1 MRHNKWN
8 KYLKIACSWILIFSM
23 CFLSLNTVNAS
34 AEDTTAFESES
45 ETGDTEAF
53 TSDTEI
59 ESEPSTDQF
68 TSESEE
74 TKQETEKQIPDSI
87 EVEQLNAEIQNR
99 VANGEVPSTDRVEY
113 VDVNGNSIE
122 NAPTTIELG
131 TIADHKDLT
140 ITGKNYEF
148 KSARVNGK
156 DCVYIGKYNDT
167 VYYSTD
173 GVIAIK
179 QL

>member
-8 KYLKIACSWILIFSM
+8 KYLKIACSWILM

-59 ESEPSTDQF
+59 SDTEIESEPSTDQV

-74 TKQETEKQIPDSI
+74 TKQETA
-87 EVEQLNAEIQNR
+87 LEI
-99 VANGEVPSTDRVEY
+99 
-113 VDVNGNSIE
+113 
-122 NAPTTIELG
+122 
-131 TIADHKDLT
+131 
-140 ITGKNYEF
+140 
-148 KSARVNGK
+148 
-156 DCVYIGKYNDT
+156 C
-167 VYYSTD
+167 
-173 GVIAIK
+173 
-179 QL
+179 

>member
-59 ESEPSTDQF
+59 SDTDL
-68 TSESEE
+68 
-74 TKQETEKQIPDSI
+74 QIRLLLK
-87 EVEQLNAEIQNR
+87 VKKQNR
-99 VANGEVPSTDRVEY
+99 KRRN
-113 VDVNGNSIE
+113 
-122 NAPTTIELG
+122 
-131 TIADHKDLT
+131 
-140 ITGKNYEF
+140 
-148 KSARVNGK
+148 KSR
-156 DCVYIGKYNDT
+156 T
-167 VYYSTD
+167 VSRW
-173 GVIAIK
+173 
-179 QL
+179 LS